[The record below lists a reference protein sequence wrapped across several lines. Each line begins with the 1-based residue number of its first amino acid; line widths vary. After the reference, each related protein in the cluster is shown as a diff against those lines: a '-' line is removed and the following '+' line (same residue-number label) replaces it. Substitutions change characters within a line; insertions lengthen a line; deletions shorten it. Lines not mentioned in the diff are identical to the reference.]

1 LLASIHSA
9 FRQKPT
15 ERIIAAMNGI
25 FQVALATETTI
36 EINTQPM
43 RLDLDDIH
51 ARRAA
56 ALGVKLVIVSN

>member
-1 LLASIHSA
+1 
-9 FRQKPT
+9 
-15 ERIIAAMNGI
+15 MNGI